1 MPVVHLGSTY
11 VGNSTST
18 AHQIWSG
25 GKSGKFGFEYRN
37 IKFDQKAPEYNQ
49 PLWTWSGF
57 ELDGTPNSVKFT
69 PDPIDG
75 GLQGDFSYGIGSPN
89 SAYPQAV
96 STYNQTKQIM
106 EVDPAGGILEFSMVA
121 RELSYWHKIGPVL
134 RISNTS
140 QLGNQMNIKEFRTYF
155 LDNKSQ
161 YDIQKVPYNTDV
173 QSLWYTT
180 STNTYSYEY
189 VFDVLKSDTAT
200 TWQPSKTNK
209 KDLTFTCYVGP
220 NNTPYSAYTYIG
232 LLGFANEVNNLE
244 YNNTSAVHPY
254 AKGEVPGVTM
264 NVDNPPVGRP
274 VHTNIY
280 TDSTGNNHYM
290 DWRVGDDSVATGID
304 NQRLICFWQKPNV
317 LYYVHMLWVTP
328 LHTDYNTAPTQS
340 ELLTTWTTD
349 WDITDY
355 DLLLYVEF
363 GISPNGGHD
372 IFWNNATTTG
382 TLGDTIQKVY
392 ARNISATVPQDIYK
406 YIHPTI
412 EATSVNRQSVTPY
425 TVTSTKTETNNQPF
439 KFVRIRVHLSS
450 KNDEHNNL
458 SKNRYQKYAVLN
470 YEQVEALSPGNSSM
484 TTESTLDPNNNGIH
498 YAKYDYTPYAGT
510 RFNFQIGRKYKTN
523 DWNLQTS
530 ATLYYESGS
539 MRYEGET
546 TIHQ

>member
-1 MPVVHLGSTY
+1 MPVIHTGSTY

-25 GKSGKFGFEYRN
+25 GKSGKFGFETEKSTY
-37 IKFDQKAPEYNQ
+37 KL
-49 PLWTWSGF
+49 LWTWSGF

-69 PDPIDG
+69 PDPVNG
-75 GLQGDFSYGIGSPN
+75 GLQGDFSYGIGSN
-89 SAYPQAV
+89 TSKYPQAV
-96 STYNQTKQIM
+96 STYNQTKQVM
-106 EVDPAGGILEFSMVA
+106 EVDPAGGTLEFSMVA

-140 QLGNQMNIKEFRTYF
+140 QSGNQMNIKESRTYF

-161 YDIQKVPYNTDV
+161 YEIQKVPYKDNV

-189 VFDVLKSDTAT
+189 VFDILKSDTET
-200 TWQPSKTNK
+200 TWQPSKTDK

-220 NNTPYSAYTYIG
+220 NNTPYSTYTYIG
-232 LLGFANEVNNLE
+232 LLGFANEVNDLE
-244 YNNTSAVHPY
+244 YNNTSSVHPY
-254 AKGEVPGVTM
+254 AKGEVQGETM
-264 NVDNPPVGRP
+264 KVDNPPIGRP
-274 VHTNIY
+274 AVNVRSIL
-280 TDSTGNNHYM
+280 NNNAYF
-290 DWRVGDDSVATGID
+290 DWRSSNGTLVTTGIP

-317 LYYVHMLWVTP
+317 FYYVHMLWVNP
-328 LHTDYNTAPTQS
+328 LHTDYTTAPTQS

-363 GISPNGGHD
+363 GISPNGGQD

-382 TLGDTIQKVY
+382 TLGDAIQNVY
-392 ARNISATVPQDIYK
+392 DRNISATVPQDIHK
-406 YIHPTI
+406 YIHPKI

-439 KFVRIRVHLSS
+439 KFVRIHVHLSS

-458 SKNRYQKYAVLN
+458 SKNRYQKYAILN
-470 YEQVEALSPGNSSM
+470 YKQLDGNIQ
-484 TTESTLDPNNNGIH
+484 TTPALDPNNNGLH
-498 YAKYDYTPYAGT
+498 YAKYGSSGT
-510 RFNFQIGRKYKTN
+510 TYYQYQIGRKYKTN

-546 TIHQ
+546 TIH

>member
-25 GKSGKFGFEYRN
+25 GKSGKFGFKYADV
-37 IKFDQKAPEYNQ
+37 IFDVSAPKYNN

-69 PDPIDG
+69 PDPVNG
-75 GLQGDFSYGIGSPN
+75 GLQGDFSYGIGSN
-89 SAYPQAV
+89 TSKYPQAV
-96 STYNQTKQIM
+96 STYNQTKQVM

-140 QLGNQMNIKEFRTYF
+140 QLGNAMNIKEFRTYF

-173 QSLWYTT
+173 QSLWYTK

-200 TWQPSKTNK
+200 TWQPSKTDK

-232 LLGFANEVNNLE
+232 LLGFANEVNDLE
-244 YNNTSAVHPY
+244 YNNTSSVHPY
-254 AKGEVPGVTM
+254 AKGKVQGVTM
-264 NVDNPPVGRP
+264 SIKNPPIGRP
-274 VHTNIY
+274 IHTNIY
-280 TDSTGNNHYM
+280 TPSSGNKYYM
-290 DWRVGDDSVATGID
+290 DWRAGGDNDVTTGIY

-349 WDITDY
+349 WSVTDY

-382 TLGDTIQKVY
+382 TLGQAIKKVY
-392 ARNISATVPQDIYK
+392 GRNISATVPQDIHK
-406 YIHPTI
+406 YIHPKI
-412 EATSVNRQSVTPY
+412 EASSVNRQSVTPY
-425 TVTSTKTETNNQPF
+425 TVTSFKTEANNQPF

-458 SKNRYQKYAVLN
+458 SKNRYQKYAILN
-470 YEQVEALSPGNSSM
+470 YKQLDGNIQ
-484 TTESTLDPNNNGIH
+484 TTQKEDPNNYGLH
-498 YAKYDYTPYAGT
+498 YAKYTPYAT
-510 RFNFQIGRKYKTN
+510 TYYQYQIGRKYKTN
-523 DWNLQTS
+523 DWNLQIS

-546 TIHQ
+546 TIH